1 MNRMSF
7 AWSEVSSP
15 TRSPGRSS
23 TGPEVVRTFTPSSF
37 AMSRASVVLPRP
49 GGPKKSVWSRG
60 SRRCLAASMAIWSD
74 SLTFAWP
81 TNSSRP
87 DGRSAASVSRS
98 SGSASGVVRCVRGQR
113 RPRRAAARGGC
124 APRPRR
130 PPRLVQPAELVGQ
143 FKRQPS
149 GRLLPDPAHRREQR
163 DVALFRRTRP
173 TLHPPRGHQRDRD
186 LRSHAAHP
194 DQPLEEAAPGV
205 VLEPVQRPAVLAH
218 HQLGGEGDR
227 LAHRGEA
234 LHHAQRDDDFV
245 ADAARRVDH
254 HAIRLLGGEATG
266 DLGDHVRRMYVSATA
281 TPSAASAGCGA
292 SLSRSRRATTRPI
305 CAFGAPPAP
314 TTVFLIVAG
323 AYSAMATPACSA
335 ASSTTPRAWPN
346 TSVVWTLR
354 P

>member
-98 SGSASGVVRCVRGQR
+98 SGSASGVVTCVRDRVLTPPCSPQAA
-113 RPRRAAARGGC
+113 PATAAARARGP
-124 APRPRR
+124 PRPRR
-130 PPRLVQPAELVGQ
+130 PRRFLNLVELAGQ
-143 FKRQPS
+143 FKRQPL

-163 DVALFRRTRP
+163 DVALLHRARP
-173 TLHPPRGHQRDRD
+173 TLHPQRGHQRDRD
-186 LRSHAAHP
+186 LRPHAAHS

-205 VLEPVQRPAVLAH
+205 VLEPIQRPAVLAH

-227 LAHRGEA
+227 LAHGA
-234 LHHAQRDDDFV
+234 
-245 ADAARRVDH
+245 AAR
-254 HAIRLLGGEATG
+254 
-266 DLGDHVRRMYVSATA
+266 S
-281 TPSAASAGCGA
+281 
-292 SLSRSRRATTRPI
+292 
-305 CAFGAPPAP
+305 PP
-314 TTVFLIVAG
+314 
-323 AYSAMATPACSA
+323 
-335 ASSTTPRAWPN
+335 PRAGPNPGGVWP
-346 TSVVWTLR
+346 LR